1 MSRFLMAGVALVG
14 LSAGF
19 ARAELLLDTLTSE
32 LDGTVVMSAAND
44 RRSAQSFTTSAS
56 TTSLSQVSLDLS
68 ASGITSFDVALHL
81 NFEYAPASR
90 LEYLARP
97 RDITLTSP
105 YVISSLTELVA
116 HRLSTGSSCN
126 GSLEPTSVGTSQ
138 TTK

>member
-56 TTSLSQVSLDLS
+56 TTSLSQVSLDL
-68 ASGITSFDVALHL
+68 
-81 NFEYAPASR
+81 
-90 LEYLARP
+90 
-97 RDITLTSP
+97 
-105 YVISSLTELVA
+105 
-116 HRLSTGSSCN
+116 
-126 GSLEPTSVGTSQ
+126 
-138 TTK
+138 

>member
-56 TTSLSQVSLDLS
+56 TTSR
-68 ASGITSFDVALHL
+68 AG
-81 NFEYAPASR
+81 R
-90 LEYLARP
+90 WCARP
-97 RDITLTSP
+97 ITRIARLRGKPSPDVLRAWTSSP
-105 YVISSLTELVA
+105 
-116 HRLSTGSSCN
+116 STC
-126 GSLEPTSVGTSQ
+126 
-138 TTK
+138 